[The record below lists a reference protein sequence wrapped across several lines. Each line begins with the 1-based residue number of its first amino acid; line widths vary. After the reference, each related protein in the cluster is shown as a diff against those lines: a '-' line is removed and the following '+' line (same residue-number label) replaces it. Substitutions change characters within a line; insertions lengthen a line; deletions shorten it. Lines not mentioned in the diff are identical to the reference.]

1 MWHMTLY
8 NYLSDRFAPCLRNKI
23 EYLYSTEGDPNS
35 KRKPYTIYQ
44 YLVALTW
51 QIYIDCRCQS
61 QIIQYTLDYIYFR
74 VLVLECVFLGLHN
87 KQYIAFV
94 DVRFCHYESHFY
106 IISSDVKLV
115 IIAKMLLLLIYS
127 KYKCII
133 INTVVLNKII
143 LTIQV

>member
-8 NYLSDRFAPCLRNKI
+8 YYLSDRFAPCLRNKI

-35 KRKPYTIYQ
+35 KRNPYTIYQ
-44 YLVALTW
+44 YFSGANMVDIYRL
-51 QIYIDCRCQS
+51 QICQS

-74 VLVLECVFLGLHN
+74 VLVLECVFLGVLHN

-94 DVRFCHYESHFY
+94 DVRFCHYESYFY

-115 IIAKMLLLLIYS
+115 IFAKMLLLLICSNIY
-127 KYKCII
+127 
-133 INTVVLNKII
+133 V
-143 LTIQV
+143 